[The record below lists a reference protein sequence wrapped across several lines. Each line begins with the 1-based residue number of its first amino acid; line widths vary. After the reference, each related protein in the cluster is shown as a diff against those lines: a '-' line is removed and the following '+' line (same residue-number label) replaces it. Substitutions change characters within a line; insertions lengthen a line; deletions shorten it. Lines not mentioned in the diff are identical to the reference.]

1 MFIKSII
8 LRLQFINPILYL
20 FKMKNNAINNE
31 KPALKV
37 DCSAKNP
44 KVTSKIKRPI
54 ELENTYKSH
63 SDDSS
68 IEDELD
74 FLKQN

>member
-1 MFIKSII
+1 M
-8 LRLQFINPILYL
+8 
-20 FKMKNNAINNE
+20 
-31 KPALKV
+31 